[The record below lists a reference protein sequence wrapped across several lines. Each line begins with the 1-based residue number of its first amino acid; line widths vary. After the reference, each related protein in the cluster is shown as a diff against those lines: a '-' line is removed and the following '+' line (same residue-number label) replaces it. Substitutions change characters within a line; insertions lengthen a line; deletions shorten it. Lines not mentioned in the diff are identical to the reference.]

1 MAAFFQKW
9 LLFVVVSKR
18 DTLCENAAYPGPGGA
33 EGRPRVPGEE
43 GQEQRGHQEV
53 PGAGQ
58 EQTERDRGEI
68 TIY

>member
-1 MAAFFQKW
+1 VAII
-9 LLFVVVSKR
+9 LLLLCKR
-18 DTLCENAAYPGPGGA
+18 DSLWENAAYPEPGGA
-33 EGRPRVPGEE
+33 EGRPRVPGEA

-68 TIY
+68 YETK